1 MKSSVLSV
9 FLKNGVTKVFIH
21 AIFLHSGGDKLAC
34 NNGRLV
40 SNGIACEDAVNIVD
54 QSGLSILRAVVSLRL
69 NQESAHIE
77 DNAECVKTW

>member
-1 MKSSVLSV
+1 LKSSILRV
-9 FLKNGVTKVFIH
+9 FLKNGVTKFFIP
-21 AIFLHSGGDKLAC
+21 AIFFLHSGGDKLAC

-77 DNAECVKTW
+77 DNAECV